1 MTEPE
6 LDIKTRI
13 LLAAK
18 KLFAQQGYDGTSV
31 RQICD
36 EAGANVSLVS
46 YHFGG
51 KEKVFEALFEHFFP
65 DHMMNE
71 LAEESMSSPVEGI
84 RRIIGEVVK
93 FTMTDREMS
102 DIVQLEITLRTHRT
116 ATVFRFLDPVW
127 TRVRELLQEGKEQ
140 GVFQIESVS
149 YAMLQVMGVALAH
162 KRAKN
167 SRFSFDYQ
175 NMNTDELAEQ
185 TIKFVL
191 RGLGVNSNERNH

>member
-18 KLFAQQGYDGTSV
+18 KLFALQGYDGTSV

-51 KEKVFEALFEHFFP
+51 KEKVFDALFEHFFP
-65 DHMMNE
+65 EHILSM
-71 LAEESMSSPVEGI
+71 LAAESLSPIEGI
-84 RRIIGEVVK
+84 RRIVGEVVR

-116 ATVFRFLDPVW
+116 TTVFQYLDPVW
-127 TRVRELLQEGKEQ
+127 NKVKEYLQQGKDEGLFK
-140 GVFQIESVS
+140 IESAS
-149 YAMLQVMGVALAH
+149 YAMLQVMGAALAH
-162 KRAKN
+162 KRAKH
-167 SRFSFDYQ
+167 SRFGFDYED
-175 NMNTDELAEQ
+175 MNTEELAEQ
-185 TIKFVL
+185 TVEFVL
-191 RGLGVNSNERNH
+191 RGLGVNSHE

>member
-18 KLFAQQGYDGTSV
+18 KLFALQGYDGTSV

-51 KEKVFEALFEHFFP
+51 KEKVFDALFEHFFP
-65 DHMMNE
+65 EHILSR
-71 LAEESMSSPVEGI
+71 LAAESMSPIEGI
-84 RRIIGEVVK
+84 RRIVGEVVR

-116 ATVFRFLDPVW
+116 TTVFQYLDPVW
-127 TRVRELLQEGKEQ
+127 NKVKEYLQQGKDQ
-140 GVFQIESVS
+140 GLFQIESAS
-149 YAMLQVMGVALAH
+149 YAMLQVMGAALAH
-162 KRAKN
+162 KRAKH
-167 SRFSFDYQ
+167 SRFGFDYED
-175 NMNTDELAEQ
+175 MNTEELAEQ
-185 TIKFVL
+185 TVEFVL
-191 RGLGVNSNERNH
+191 RGLGVSSHE

>member
-1 MTEPE
+1 
-6 LDIKTRI
+6 
-13 LLAAK
+13 
-18 KLFAQQGYDGTSV
+18 
-31 RQICD
+31 
-36 EAGANVSLVS
+36 
-46 YHFGG
+46 
-51 KEKVFEALFEHFFP
+51 
-65 DHMMNE
+65 MMNE
-71 LAEESMSSPVEGI
+71 LAEESMSSHVEGI

-175 NMNTDELAEQ
+175 DMNTDELAEQ
-185 TIKFVL
+185 TIEFVL
-191 RGLGVNSNERNH
+191 RGLGVNNNERNH

>member
-51 KEKVFEALFEHFFP
+51 KEKVFEAIFEHFFP
-65 DHMMNE
+65 GHMLND
-71 LAEESMSSPVEGI
+71 LAFESMTPVEGI
-84 RRIIGEVVK
+84 TKIISEVVK
-93 FTMTDREMS
+93 FTMSDSEMS
-102 DIVQLEITLRTHRT
+102 DIIQLEIAINTHRT
-116 ATVFRFLDPVW
+116 ATVFRFLAPVW
-127 TRVRELLQEGKEQ
+127 MKVKDLLQEGKDQ
-140 GVFQIESVS
+140 GIFQIESVS
-149 YAMLQVMGVALAH
+149 CAMLEVMGVALAY
-162 KRAKN
+162 KRTKYL
-167 SRFSFDYQ
+167 RFLLDADMDADQ
-175 NMNTDELAEQ
+175 MVDQ
-185 TIKFVL
+185 TIEFVL
-191 RGLGVNSNERNH
+191 RGLGVNRHE

>member
-46 YHFGG
+46 YRFGG

-65 DHMMNE
+65 GHMMNA

-116 ATVFRFLDPVW
+116 ATVFRFVTLVW
-127 TRVRELLQEGKEQ
+127 TRVRDLLQEGKDQ
-140 GVFQIESVS
+140 GLFQVESVS

-167 SRFSFDYQ
+167 SRFGFDYQ
-175 NMNTDELAEQ
+175 DMNTDELAEQ
-185 TIKFVL
+185 TIEFVL
-191 RGLGVNSNERNH
+191 RGLGVNSHE

>member
-18 KLFAQQGYDGTSV
+18 KLFALQGYDGTSV

-51 KEKVFEALFEHFFP
+51 KEKVFDALFEHFFP
-65 DHMMNE
+65 EHILSM
-71 LAEESMSSPVEGI
+71 LAAESMSPIEGI
-84 RRIIGEVVK
+84 RRIVGEVVR

-116 ATVFRFLDPVW
+116 TTVFQYLDPVW
-127 TRVRELLQEGKEQ
+127 NKVKEYLQQGKDQ
-140 GVFQIESVS
+140 GLFKIESAS
-149 YAMLQVMGVALAH
+149 YAMLQVMGAALAH
-162 KRAKN
+162 KRAKH
-167 SRFSFDYQ
+167 SRFGFDYED
-175 NMNTDELAEQ
+175 MNTEELAEQ
-185 TIKFVL
+185 TVEFVL
-191 RGLGVNSNERNH
+191 RGLGVNSHE

>member
-65 DHMMNE
+65 GHMMNA

-116 ATVFRFLDPVW
+116 ATVFRFW
-127 TRVRELLQEGKEQ
+127 TPSGPESGNCCKRVRIRDCSRSSPCLMRCFRLWVWLWRTNGPR
-140 GVFQIESVS
+140 IHD
-149 YAMLQVMGVALAH
+149 LALII
-162 KRAKN
+162 
-167 SRFSFDYQ
+167 S
-175 NMNTDELAEQ
+175 
-185 TIKFVL
+185 I
-191 RGLGVNSNERNH
+191 

>member
-18 KLFAQQGYDGTSV
+18 KLFARQGYDGTSV

-65 DHMMNE
+65 DHMLNM
-71 LAEESMSSPVEGI
+71 LAAAESMSPVEGV
-84 RRIIGEVVK
+84 RRIVGEVVK
-93 FTMTDREMS
+93 FTMKDQEMS
-102 DIVQLEITLRTHRT
+102 DIVQLEITLRTQRT
-116 ATVFRFLDPVW
+116 ATVFRYLDPVW
-127 TRVRELLQEGKEQ
+127 TKVKDLLQEGKDQ
-140 GVFQIESVS
+140 NLFHIESVS
-149 YAMLQVMGVALAH
+149 YAMLQVMGAALAH

-167 SRFSFDYQ
+167 SRFGFDYEG
-175 NMNTDELAEQ
+175 MNTDELAEQ
-185 TIKFVL
+185 TIEFVL
-191 RGLGVNSNERNH
+191 RGLGVNSHE

>member
-51 KEKVFEALFEHFFP
+51 KEKVFEAIFEHFFP
-65 DHMMNE
+65 GHMLND
-71 LAEESMSSPVEGI
+71 LAAESMSPVEGI
-84 RRIIGEVVK
+84 SKIVGEVVK
-93 FTMTDREMS
+93 FTMNDWEMS
-102 DIVQLEITLRTHRT
+102 DIVQLEITLNTHRT
-116 ATVFRFLDPVW
+116 ATVFRFLNPVW
-127 TRVRELLQEGKEQ
+127 TKVNDLLQEGKDQ
-140 GVFQIESVS
+140 GVFQIDSVS

-167 SRFSFDYQ
+167 SRFTFNYQ
-175 NMNTDELAEQ
+175 DMDTDKLAEQ
-185 TIKFVL
+185 TIEFVL
-191 RGLGVNSNERNH
+191 RGLGVNRHE

>member
-1 MTEPE
+1 MTEPD

-18 KLFAQQGYDGTSV
+18 KLFAGQGYDGTSV

-65 DHMMNE
+65 GQMMNE
-71 LAEESMSSPVEGI
+71 LVAEPMSPVEGV
-84 RRIIGEVVK
+84 RRIVGQVVK
-93 FTMTDREMS
+93 FTMTDTEMS

-116 ATVFRFLDPVW
+116 PTVFRFLDPIW
-127 TRVRELLQEGKEQ
+127 TKVRDLLQEGKDQ
-140 GVFQIESVS
+140 GIFHIESVS
-149 YAMLQVMGVALAH
+149 YATLQVMGATLAH

-167 SRFSFDYQ
+167 SRFLADYQ
-175 NMNTDELAEQ
+175 GITTEELAEQ
-185 TIKFVL
+185 TIEFVL
-191 RGLGVNSNERNH
+191 RGLGVTNHERND

>member
-18 KLFAQQGYDGTSV
+18 KLFALQGYDGTSV

-51 KEKVFEALFEHFFP
+51 KEKVFDALFEHFFP
-65 DHMMNE
+65 EHILRM
-71 LAEESMSSPVEGI
+71 LAAESMSPVEGI
-84 RRIIGEVVK
+84 RRIVGEVVK

-102 DIVQLEITLRTHRT
+102 DIVQLEITLRTNRT
-116 ATVFRFLDPVW
+116 ATVFQYLDPVW
-127 TRVRELLQEGKEQ
+127 NKVREYLQQGKDQ
-140 GVFQIESVS
+140 GLFRIESAS

-162 KRAKN
+162 KRAKH
-167 SRFSFDYQ
+167 SRFGFDYQ
-175 NMNTDELAEQ
+175 DMNTEELAEQ
-185 TIKFVL
+185 TVEFVL
-191 RGLGVNSNERNH
+191 RGLGVNSHE

>member
-51 KEKVFEALFEHFFP
+51 KEKVFEAIFEHFFP
-65 DHMMNE
+65 GHMLTD
-71 LAEESMSSPVEGI
+71 LAFESMTPVEGI
-84 RRIIGEVVK
+84 TKIISEVVK
-93 FTMTDREMS
+93 FTMSDSEMS
-102 DIVQLEITLRTHRT
+102 DIIQLEIAINTHRT
-116 ATVFRFLDPVW
+116 ATVFRFLAPVW
-127 TRVRELLQEGKEQ
+127 MKVKDLLQEGKDQ
-140 GVFQIESVS
+140 GIFQIESVS
-149 YAMLQVMGVALAH
+149 CAMLEVMGVALAY
-162 KRAKN
+162 KRTKYL
-167 SRFSFDYQ
+167 RFLLDDDMDADQ
-175 NMNTDELAEQ
+175 MVDQ
-185 TIKFVL
+185 TIEFVL
-191 RGLGVNSNERNH
+191 RGLGVNRHE